1 MQANQAMGG
10 AEQQVTP
17 ETISADFGTRLVAYL
32 IDGAI
37 LFVANIVI
45 TLLLGPLIAFLV
57 SLAVGIGYVVYFWTS
72 SGQTP
77 GKMAMGLKVVS
88 AETGQLLDPGTAALR
103 YVGYILSSIPFG
115 LGFLWVIWDP
125 MHDGWHDKIA
135 KTKVIKV
142 TKS

>member
-10 AEQQVTP
+10 SEQQVTP

-32 IDGAI
+32 IDGVL
-37 LFVANIVI
+37 LFIANMVMN
-45 TLLLGPLIAFLV
+45 LLLGPLIAIPI
-57 SLAVGIGYVVYFWTS
+57 SLAIGIAYVIYFWTS

-125 MHDGWHDKIA
+125 MHEGWHDKIA
-135 KTKVIKV
+135 KTKVIKI